1 MYIMRVMLCLF
12 SALSRRVGALQISIL
27 IIITIIWKSR
37 LLVCCAEHRS
47 PDLAK
52 ITEAATNS
60 SQCREAEDGEVNELS
75 KQQVLVQYLKVRLT
89 AGSGAVPQGKA
100 NSRFWCSTSR

>member
-1 MYIMRVMLCLF
+1 M
-12 SALSRRVGALQISIL
+12 
-27 IIITIIWKSR
+27 
-37 LLVCCAEHRS
+37 LVCCAEHRS

-75 KQQVLVQYLKVRLT
+75 KQQVLVQYLKVSL
-89 AGSGAVPQGKA
+89 S
-100 NSRFWCSTSR
+100 NSRFRCSTSRISLFSLP